1 MTDSTALAR
10 EDSTEQWRSA
20 PSDPPLEVSDLGR
33 VRKAATRRILRP
45 RLVHVKRTQPRLQ
58 VTYREQTSWRDRRVA
73 RLVCEAFHGSPPTPQ
88 HVAMVIDGDSLNC
101 RSDNV
106 RWATRAE
113 VVQATVARGRH
124 RSGKQVLAERRRNR
138 DTVDNPAPGCPT

>member
-1 MTDSTALAR
+1 MTDSSAFATGDA
-10 EDSTEQWRSA
+10 SEQWRPA

-33 VRKAATRRILRP
+33 VRSAVTGRILRA
-45 RLVHVKRTQPRLQ
+45 RLVPVKRTQPRLQ
-58 VTYREQTSWRDRRVA
+58 VTYREQASWRDRRVA
-73 RLVCEAFHGSPPTPQ
+73 RLVCEAFHGHPPTPQ
-88 HVAMVIDGDSLNC
+88 HVAMFIDGDSLNC

-138 DTVDNPAPGCPT
+138 EAADHPTPGRST